1 MVICELRGVSRVHL
15 AVFSA
20 TPPVNTRVATQLSDR
35 TLLNKLIDDF
45 HA

>member
-1 MVICELRGVSRVHL
+1 MVICELRSVSRVHL

-20 TPPVNTRVATQLSDR
+20 TPLANTRVATQVSDC
-35 TLLNKLIDDF
+35 TLLNRLKIDL